1 LTHTHYRLFLPSGSK
16 ILKMAWAALPKET
29 QALASAALAAP
40 DLDAVS
46 LGKERMFA
54 ASEAIVW
61 AAALGTEFAARV
73 AAVARPMTNPNN
85 IKPVISRVPAGSV
98 QD

>member
-1 LTHTHYRLFLPSGSK
+1 MPSGSK

-40 DLDAVS
+40 DLDAVP

-54 ASEAIVW
+54 AAEAIVW
-61 AAALGTEFAARV
+61 AAVLGPEFAARV
-73 AAVARPMTNPNN
+73 AAVARPMTNPNKIRPLIRKVSVASKVKVN
-85 IKPVISRVPAGSV
+85 IR
-98 QD
+98 